1 MKISVLFFG
10 SLIDA
15 TGGER
20 EIQLNGMHD
29 IDSVKNEL
37 LEKYPHLE
45 NYTFRIA
52 LNQKILDENQGL
64 NDSDVIA
71 LLPPFAGG

>member
-1 MKISVLFFG
+1 MKVSVLFFG

-15 TGGER
+15 TGGKR
-20 EIQLNGMHD
+20 EIQLNDMQD
-29 IDSVKNEL
+29 MDSVKNNL
-37 LEKYPHLE
+37 LKQFPQLE

-52 LNQKILDENQGL
+52 LNQKILDENHDL
-64 NDSDVIA
+64 IDNDVIA

>member
-1 MKISVLFFG
+1 MKVSVLFFG

-15 TGGER
+15 TGGKR
-20 EIQLNGMHD
+20 EIQLNDMRD
-29 IDSVKNEL
+29 MDSVKNNL
-37 LEKYPHLE
+37 LKQFPQLE

-52 LNQKILDENQGL
+52 LNQKILDENHDL
-64 NDSDVIA
+64 IDNDVIA

>member
-1 MKISVLFFG
+1 MKVSVLFFG

-15 TGGER
+15 TEGKS
-20 EIQLNGMHD
+20 EIQVQNVSD
-29 IDSVKNEL
+29 IDGIKKRL
-37 LEKYPHLE
+37 LSDFPALE

-52 LNQKILDENQGL
+52 LNQKILSTNQTL
-64 NDSDVIA
+64 ADKDIVA